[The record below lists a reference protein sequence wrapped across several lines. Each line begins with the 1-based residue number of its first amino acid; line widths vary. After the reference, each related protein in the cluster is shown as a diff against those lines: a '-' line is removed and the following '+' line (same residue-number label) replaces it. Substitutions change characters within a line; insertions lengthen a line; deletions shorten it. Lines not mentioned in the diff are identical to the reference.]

1 MVFLFLRLSKNML
14 HVPKTEQRESARGQ
28 GPSRS
33 TLPRRRKALKIKAF
47 RANQHFD
54 RIKMLGG

>member
-28 GPSRS
+28 GPLL
-33 TLPRRRKALKIKAF
+33 TLPQNHLVF
-47 RANQHFD
+47 TVV
-54 RIKMLGG
+54 